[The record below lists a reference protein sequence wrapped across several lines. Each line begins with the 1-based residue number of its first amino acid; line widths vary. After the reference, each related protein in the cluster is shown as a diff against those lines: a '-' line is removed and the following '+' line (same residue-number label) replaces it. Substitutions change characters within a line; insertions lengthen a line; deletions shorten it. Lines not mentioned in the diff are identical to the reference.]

1 MPIVANG
8 FGSIQ
13 RDFDASGG
21 KHGTEDDGENNL
33 RDFEEGIDASGGEHG
48 REVDGEN
55 NLRDFEEGSCDLGA
69 AVPLAL
75 RVARHLDLLG
85 AQLQRRFT
93 FLISRQENEGEEP
106 DLEFDSA
113 AAQDGGHGLDLDL
126 GIVVLKCKLHCYNVD
141 VIVIV

>member
-33 RDFEEGIDASGGEHG
+33 RDFEEG
-48 REVDGEN
+48 
-55 NLRDFEEGSCDLGA
+55 SCDLGA
-69 AVPLAL
+69 AVSLAL
-75 RVARHLDLLG
+75 RVARHLDLLC
-85 AQLQRRFT
+85 AQLQRRFA
-93 FLISRQENEGEEP
+93 FLISSQKNKGEEP